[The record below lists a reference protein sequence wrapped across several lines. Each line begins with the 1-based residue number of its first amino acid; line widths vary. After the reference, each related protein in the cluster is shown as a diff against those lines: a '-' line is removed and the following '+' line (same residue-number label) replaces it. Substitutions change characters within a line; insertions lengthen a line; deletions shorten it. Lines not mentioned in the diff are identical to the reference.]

1 MILYFSATGNC
12 KYVASR
18 LAEADTQ
25 ESISIVDCINEN
37 RYDFEADMIGIV
49 SPTYDWG
56 LPSIVKEFLEKASF
70 RTEYL
75 FFVSTY
81 GTMPGASGYIANK
94 AIRGRNID
102 AYYSVRM
109 VDTWTPIFDLS
120 TPKKVAKYT
129 VKTEAEID
137 SVIRSVNERHVN
149 KHMPGRTPAF
159 FTELIAEPI
168 YNKNVRR
175 TANFHVEESC
185 IGCGLCERKC
195 PVQAISGLYDAAILD
210 IMMPVMDG
218 VTVLIRARQEH
229 NTTPVLL
236 LTAKSE
242 IDDKITGLDAVAN
255 DYLTKPFDMR
265 ELLAR
270 IRVLTRKINVTYCG
284 DEKAIR
290 ELMTALLDNAFKYGT
305 PGGQVGVTLTAE
317 RHGVRFSVQNTV
329 SGIGQEQTKKFTE
342 RFYRSDTSDK
352 VRGFGIGLS
361 IARAVAEEHKGKLN
375 IELKGDII
383 IFSAVLK

>member
-1 MILYFSATGNC
+1 MILYFSATGDC

-137 SVIRSVNERHVN
+137 SVIRSVSERHVN

-270 IRVLTRKINVTYCG
+270 IRMLTRKINVTYCG